1 MSEKKPTIK
10 QVLADEQ
17 LLRQIAGGV
26 LKPGPVDHKAQCGSR
41 QCSKCGR
48 IILDRDGTANSL
60 FLEDCTIPDSDLRP
74 MEVIADRLTRE
85 LIAIHSYQ
93 WYKAFLDT
101 LRKLV
106 DADGDTVMVWLV
118 ATPEQQA
125 ACALVALGLVDG
137 GRDDE

>member
-1 MSEKKPTIK
+1 MEEHG
-10 QVLADEQ
+10 DY
-17 LLRQIAGGV
+17 
-26 LKPGPVDHKAQCGSR
+26 VDVYEGKTPCP
-41 QCSKCGR
+41 
-48 IILDRDGTANSL
+48 
-60 FLEDCTIPDSDLRP
+60 IPDPDLRP
-74 MEVIADRLTRE
+74 MEVIAARLTSE
-85 LIAIHSYQ
+85 LITIHSYQ